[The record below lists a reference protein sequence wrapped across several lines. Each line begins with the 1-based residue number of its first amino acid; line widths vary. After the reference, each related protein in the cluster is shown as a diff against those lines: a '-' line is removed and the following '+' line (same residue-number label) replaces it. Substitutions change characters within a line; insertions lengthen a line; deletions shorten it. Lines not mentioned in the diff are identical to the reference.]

1 MQAISNQTAILFLY
15 RLQLFLSPILSRRK
29 TWLFA
34 VIWFLLIA
42 PAHAAMEVRVAIEQ
56 GIRQIRVGSSTP
68 AIIRDASGAVLGQL
82 PAMEARSASKARNG
96 VSLDRWNS
104 SLLWIEPKQSGAVF
118 IGDRWYRGR
127 TLLVNQSHGLAAI
140 NYVDLEQYLYSV
152 VGSEM
157 PASWNI
163 EALKAQAVAARS
175 YVVNKQLTSRNPLFD
190 VQSTV
195 ASQVYKGM
203 SNETVST
210 QKAVL
215 DTAGQVLQY
224 QGKVINAV
232 FHSSSG
238 GHTENVE
245 EVWSGYLP
253 YLRGVP
259 DYDNNAPNARWATI
273 LSNQFISQRIG
284 GIGSVRSISPERL
297 TQTGRLMTVKVVGT
311 QGQKIL
317 DADKFR
323 MLLGLKSTW
332 LTLTPF
338 YGSVAATTPV
348 QTLPASF
355 QILGRGFG
363 HGIGMSQWGAN
374 TMAQQGYKYDQILSH
389 YYQGTTLTS
398 MP

>member
-1 MQAISNQTAILFLY
+1 MQAISTQTANLFLY
-15 RLQLFLSPILSRRK
+15 RLQLLLSPILSRRK
-29 TWLFA
+29 TWLAA
-34 VIWFLLIA
+34 VIWFFLIV
-42 PAHAAMEVRVAIEQ
+42 PAHAASELRVAIEQ
-56 GIRQIRVGSSTP
+56 GTRQVTVGSSTP
-68 AIIRDASGAVLGQL
+68 ATVRDASGAVLGQL
-82 PAMEARSASKARNG
+82 PAMEARSATKSRYG
-96 VSLDRWNS
+96 VALGRWNS
-104 SLLWIEPKQSGAVF
+104 SLLWIEPNQSGAVF

-127 TLLVNQSHGLAAI
+127 TLLVNQADGLTAI

-157 PASWNI
+157 PASWKI

-175 YVVNKQLTSRNPLFD
+175 YAVNKQLTNSNPLFD

-203 SNETVST
+203 SNETAST

-245 EVWSGYLP
+245 EVWSRYIP

-259 DYDNNAPNARWATI
+259 DFDSNAPNARWATT

-284 GIGSVRSISPERL
+284 GIGSIRNIVPERL
-297 TQTGRLMTVKVVGT
+297 TQTGRLMTVRVVGT

-332 LTLTPF
+332 LTLTPV
-338 YGSVAATTPV
+338 YGSVAATTLV
-348 QTLPASF
+348 QTVPSSF
-355 QILGRGFG
+355 QIFGRGFG

-389 YYQGTTLTS
+389 YYQGTELGS
-398 MP
+398 VR